1 MKFTKMEGLGN
12 DYVYVDLFEEALP
25 DIDLAELARAVS
37 DRHFGIG
44 SDGLVLISPAR
55 GAHCR
60 MRMFNSDG
68 SESEMCGN
76 AVRCIAK
83 LMYDKGRHTG
93 GSVAIETL
101 DGTKACKICL
111 HTGRQAVVEVLM
123 GVPVFS
129 AEDIPVCAPG
139 AEAVDM
145 PLDVAGT
152 TYRVTCVS
160 MGNPHCVIIADELSD
175 ELVHGTGSLV
185 EAHGAFPQ
193 RTNVEFVR
201 IIDPRTV
208 SMRVWERGAGET
220 LACGTGASATLAAC
234 VRMGLTERAVT
245 MRLLGGDMD
254 ISWRDDGQICIR
266 APATTVFTGEI
277 EI

>member
-25 DIDLAELARAVS
+25 DIDLSELARNVS

-44 SDGLVLISPAR
+44 SDGLVLVSPAR

-93 GSVAIETL
+93 GSVTISTL
-101 DGTKACKICL
+101 DGVKACRICS
-111 HTGRQAVVEVLM
+111 HSGRQAIVEVLM
-123 GVPVFS
+123 GVPLFS
-129 AEDIPVCAPG
+129 AEDIPVKAPG
-139 AEAVDM
+139 TEAVGMRLDVGGEAVD
-145 PLDVAGT
+145 
-152 TYRVTCVS
+152 VTCVS
-160 MGNPHCVIIADELSD
+160 MGNPHCVIVAEELGDS
-175 ELVHGTGSLV
+175 LVHGLGPKIEV
-185 EAHGAFPQ
+185 HGAFPQ
-193 RTNVEFVR
+193 RTNVEFVK

-234 VRMGLTERAVT
+234 VRLGLTERAVT

-254 ISWRDDGQICIR
+254 ISWRDDGQICIK